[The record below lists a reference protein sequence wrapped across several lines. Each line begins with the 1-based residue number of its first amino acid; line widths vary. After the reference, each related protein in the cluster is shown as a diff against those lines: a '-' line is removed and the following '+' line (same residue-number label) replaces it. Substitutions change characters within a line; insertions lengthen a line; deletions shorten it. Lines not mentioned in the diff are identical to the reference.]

1 MAEVNATDATTVAP
15 TTTSGSSFL
24 KRELNGA
31 TFLSLE
37 HALHMVLVVVVAA
50 LLSAAVV
57 TAISLWTASSG
68 VLSAF
73 GTFPMIGGSAAKYV
87 EATMSISL
95 VAALVVLVPALLV
108 LDRRTRAEWLKRPAY
123 TARAAYKVPVY
134 LALGVLV
141 ALKVA
146 AVIQMVTVVLNSLAV
161 IGVNGYAVGDMYL
174 YQFLPAA
181 VAAVIFGAAA
191 WYVFK
196 LAKGRDNGK
205 MFSMLVAVVSAI
217 LVIALFI
224 TAVVTLRNN
233 TGGGVEPMRTTPP
246 SFYDDYNT
254 NGGSSS
260 STKDL
265 QDLFRY

>member
-1 MAEVNATDATTVAP
+1 MAEVNATDMAPATP
-15 TTTSGSSFL
+15 TTTGGSSFF

-37 HALHMVLVVVVAA
+37 HVLHMVLVVVVAA
-50 LLSAAVV
+50 LLSAGVV
-57 TAISLWTASSG
+57 TAISLWTSNSG

-73 GTFPMIGGSAAKYV
+73 GTMSMLGGSAARFT

-95 VAALVVLVPALLV
+95 VASLAVLVPALVV
-108 LDRRTRAEWLKRPAY
+108 LDRRTRAEWLKRSGY
-123 TARAAYKVPVY
+123 TNRAAYKVPVY

-146 AVIQMVTVVLNSLAV
+146 AVIQMLTVVLNSLAV
-161 IGVNGYAVGDMYL
+161 IGVNGYAIGDMYL

-181 VAAVIFGAAA
+181 IAAVIFGGSA

-205 MFSMLVAVVSAI
+205 MFSSLVAVLGAV

-233 TGGGVEPMRTTPP
+233 TGGGIEPARPGTNY
-246 SFYDDYNT
+246 FDDYNT
-254 NGGSSS
+254 GGSSS
-260 STKDL
+260 SKDL
-265 QDLFRY
+265 QDIFRY